1 MPELT
6 EPELNRTER
15 WTRDYIL
22 TILPSRYGDPADLSD
37 EEVSIVKS
45 ILAQQYV
52 EHANL
57 GVLWKTGLMLLAYD
71 LLFYLDSQIYG
82 LVLGMLGSISLAVP
96 TLYTPEILAEDTIDQ
111 PNTLMSEIQS
121 KAELSVK
128 TNVGVA
134 GLAVGFVWQIFAV
147 SGPIPSELLT
157 QNHLQGVTQNW
168 LGFIAILSLGFL
180 ILGGGISDLRKWA

>member
-1 MPELT
+1 MAELT
-6 EPELNRTER
+6 EPKLNRKER

-22 TILPSRYGDPADLSD
+22 KILPSRYGDPADLSD
-37 EEVSIVKS
+37 EQISVVRS

-57 GVLWKTGLMLLAYD
+57 SVLWKTGLMLLAYD
-71 LLFYLDSQIYG
+71 LLFYLDSQIHG
-82 LVLGMLGSISLAVP
+82 LILGMLGSIALALP
-96 TLYTPEILAEDTIDQ
+96 TLYTLEILAEDTFDQ
-111 PNTLMSEIQS
+111 LHTSMSEIES

-134 GLAVGFVWQIFAV
+134 GLAVGSVWQIFAI

-157 QNHLQGVTQNW
+157 QNHLQGVMQNW
-168 LGFIAILSLGFL
+168 LGFIAVLFLGFL
-180 ILGGGISDLRKWA
+180 LLGSGIPDLRG